1 MHTPSAPGLTPDDIL
16 QLYTRHGGLAYA
28 GEDVSQWAHGWQ
40 CARLAQRAGASP
52 ALQLA
57 AWLHDIGHLLT
68 GLPGSPTVDG
78 IDDQHER
85 LGAHALAPLF
95 GPDVAQPVALHV
107 QAKRFLVTTQP
118 DYRLALSPDSVRSLA
133 LQGGPMRAHEAAA
146 FSALPHARD
155 ALRLRVWDDLGKD
168 PQGLPDSPAE
178 SMRDLH
184 RLMQRVRLRAL
195 TPCALPTPQ
204 G

>member
-1 MHTPSAPGLTPDDIL
+1 MHTLPCPDLTPADL
-16 QLYTRHGGLAYA
+16 LELYARRGGLAYA
-28 GEDVSQWAHGWQ
+28 GENVSQWVHGWQ
-40 CARLAQRAGASP
+40 CARLARQAGASP

-68 GLPGSPTVDG
+68 DLTGSPTVDG

-85 LGAHALAPLF
+85 LGARTLAPLF
-95 GPDVAQPVALHV
+95 GPDVAEPVALHV

-118 DYRLALSPDSVRSLA
+118 GYRQTLSPDSLRSLA
-133 LQGGPMRAHEAAA
+133 LQGGPMQAHEATA

-184 RLMQRVRLRAL
+184 RLMQRVRLQAL
-195 TPCALPTPQ
+195 APCALPTPQ